1 MKKMKHL
8 ELVNLTNEYIW
19 KSKKYTKR
27 LEQYKQELI
36 IHIEWMENQIDK
48 TTNPEIIKHY
58 KNNIKA
64 RKQEIKQVEI
74 RIIDEKSKTKQYIKY
89 EKEGNIFG

>member
-1 MKKMKHL
+1 MK
-8 ELVNLTNEYIW
+8 
-19 KSKKYTKR
+19 
-27 LEQYKQELI
+27 
-36 IHIEWMENQIDK
+36 NQIDK
-48 TTNPEIIKHY
+48 TANPKIIKHY

>member
-19 KSKKYTKR
+19 KIKEYTKR

-36 IHIEWMENQIDK
+36 IHIEWMKNQIDK

>member
-8 ELVNLTNEYIW
+8 ELVKLTNEYIW
-19 KSKKYTKR
+19 KSKEYTKR

-74 RIIDEKSKTKQYIKY
+74 KIIDEKSKTKQYIKY

>member
-1 MKKMKHL
+1 MK
-8 ELVNLTNEYIW
+8 
-19 KSKKYTKR
+19 
-27 LEQYKQELI
+27 
-36 IHIEWMENQIDK
+36 NQINN
-48 TTNPEIIKHY
+48 TTNPEIIKNY

-64 RKQEIKQVEI
+64 REQEIKQVEI